1 MAANNRDLEQ
11 AIAKDASDFIR
22 ELEVERII
30 RAFKLNPYD
39 ILDLPVGA
47 SDTEIK
53 KQYRKKSL
61 LIHPDKFKHARGLEA
76 FDFLKKAEALLGD
89 EKKRPDIDSVMA
101 HARHL
106 VIKDLVAPGVNP
118 STVKDDDPRLI
129 DLNPSL
135 DLRIRNKSKE
145 VFVEEELARRRAQ
158 KLQYANEGAEAAKKD
173 AEVQDRKR
181 KKEEEEAWE
190 ARRDERISS
199 WRTFKTAGS
208 SSPAPAVKP
217 KAKDPLGLPDLEAP
231 KKKKKKLNVLG

>member
-1 MAANNRDLEQ
+1 MSGNNRDLEQ
-11 AIAKDASDFIR
+11 LVAKDASDFIR
-22 ELEVERII
+22 ELEVERIL

-47 SDTEIK
+47 TDNEVK

-61 LIHPDKFKHARGLEA
+61 LIHPDKYKHDRGLEA
-76 FDFLKKAEALLGD
+76 EAALGD
-89 EKKRPDIDSVMA
+89 EKKRPDIDGVMA

-106 VIKDLVAPGVNP
+106 VIKDIVAPGVNP
-118 STVKDDDPRLI
+118 STVKDDDPRLA

-135 DLRIRNKSKE
+135 DSRIRTKSKE

-173 AEVQDRKR
+173 AELREKKR
-181 KKEEEEAWE
+181 KKEQEEEWE
-190 ARRDERISS
+190 SRRDDRISS
-199 WRTFKTAGS
+199 WRSFHATPTSAPGTASS
-208 SSPAPAVKP
+208 SSPA
-217 KAKDPLGLPDLEAP
+217 GEAMGAPP